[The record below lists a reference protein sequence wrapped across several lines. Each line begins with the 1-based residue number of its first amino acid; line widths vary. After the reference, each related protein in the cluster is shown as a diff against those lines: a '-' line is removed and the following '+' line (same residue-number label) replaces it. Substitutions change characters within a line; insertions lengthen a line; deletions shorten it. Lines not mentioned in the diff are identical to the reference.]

1 MNTCLGEAL
10 GLKQLSL
17 LTEYQGS
24 GLAETMAGELEQ
36 TLSPRAFAAY
46 VKQRLGCEGL
56 FYVEGRLPVQRVGL
70 CSGAGGGLMPGPEA
84 GIQAFVTGEAKHH
97 ELLQAEAAGIT
108 LVAAG
113 HYDTEAVA
121 VSPLAARLAQE
132 FPSVAFQAAKTMR
145 RPARYL

>member
-24 GLAETMAGELEQ
+24 GLAETMAGELDQ

-132 FPSVAFQAAKTMR
+132 FPS
-145 RPARYL
+145 ARYL